1 MPLPTW
7 SMMEKDLVEFLQD
20 SFGSVWSL
28 EILLALHRE
37 PKRVWSAED
46 LIAELRSSQAVVQQ
60 GIDNLL
66 AAGLVVEEQGGA
78 VRYGP
83 ASAGQDAL
91 VQRLEDA
98 YRVKPAAVRRLIIQ
112 SPAEKLKTFADAFKI
127 VKD

>member
-1 MPLPTW
+1 
-7 SMMEKDLVEFLQD
+7 MEKDLAEFLQD

-28 EILLALHRE
+28 EILLVLHRQPE
-37 PKRVWSAED
+37 RVWTAED
-46 LIAELRSSQAVVQQ
+46 LITELRSSQVVVQQ

-66 AAGLVVEEQGGA
+66 AAGLIVAEDGGA

-91 VQRLEDA
+91 VRRLEDA

-112 SPAEKLKTFADAFKI
+112 SPAEKLRTFADAFKI